1 VIVKALVSSTCTHR
15 RRHEDATD
23 LRSDRKDRF
32 SEHRYCLRLFGGT
45 LGSEDAGHNNSTSL
59 INSALYLHSCILID
73 RSI

>member
-1 VIVKALVSSTCTHR
+1 VILKVSVSFMCTHR

-32 SEHRYCLRLFGGT
+32 SEHRNCLRLFGGT

-59 INSALYLHSCILID
+59 
-73 RSI
+73 